1 MERADKPLTH
11 IELANAIRLTSGA
24 ITGVIDRLED
34 AKYVQRKGDGK
45 DRRLK
50 FIQPNKDKAEAD
62 IDPLFYLLQE
72 RMAELY
78 SSYKDEELAVVAD
91 FMGKANQV
99 LQEATD
105 KLRDKATKEKPIR
118 FRSSDST

>member
-1 MERADKPLTH
+1 MRRADKLLTH
-11 IELANAIRLTSGA
+11 IELAKAIRLTSGG
-24 ITGVIDRLED
+24 ITGVIDRLEK
-34 AKYVQRKGDGK
+34 ARYVQRKGDRK

-91 FMGKANQV
+91 FITKAIQV

-105 KLRDKATKEKPIR
+105 KLRNKAIKEKPIR
-118 FRSSDST
+118 FRSSYRI